1 MHNPT
6 FRYMRVRPLLL
17 AVSLAVATLAN
28 APAFAQTQATPAAAL
43 ITAHVVPAARDA
55 VVVADTF
62 SAALSS
68 GQLDTARQL
77 MTPDAVVVANGQVL
91 GERDA
96 YIDGAAKGDAAALRG
111 VQRELLRRE
120 AGAGSDVAWV
130 LSEKRVRAAAQGGSE
145 VVMESMLLI
154 KTPSGWKITQIHWS
168 GRHG

>member
-1 MHNPT
+1 MAHPAIRT
-6 FRYMRVRPLLL
+6 IHVHRLLL
-17 AVSLAVATLAN
+17 AASLAAASFTS
-28 APAFAQTQATPAAAL
+28 APAFAQPSATTAAIIA
-43 ITAHVVPAARDA
+43 AHIAPTARDA
-55 VVVADTF
+55 VVVADAF

-120 AGAGSDVAWV
+120 AGAGNDVAWV
-130 LSEKRVRAAAQGGSE
+130 LSEKRVRTVAQGPSE

-168 GRHG
+168 GRHD